1 MLDPVGARRASW
13 SRVRAS
19 PPAATIRSRAEVEN
33 LRAATVSLGISGSR
47 SSSRTVPTMTTVLEL
62 SGLDPRVSLTIRERE
77 IGGRLIY
84 NVNGVSRRTVESGGF
99 GSLWT

>member
-1 MLDPVGARRASW
+1 
-13 SRVRAS
+13 
-19 PPAATIRSRAEVEN
+19 
-33 LRAATVSLGISGSR
+33 
-47 SSSRTVPTMTTVLEL
+47 
-62 SGLDPRVSLTIRERE
+62 LTIRERE